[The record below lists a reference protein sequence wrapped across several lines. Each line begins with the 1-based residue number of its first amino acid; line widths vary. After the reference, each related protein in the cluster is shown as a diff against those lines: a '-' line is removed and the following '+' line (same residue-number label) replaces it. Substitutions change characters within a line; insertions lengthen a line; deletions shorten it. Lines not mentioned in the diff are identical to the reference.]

1 MDNKSIISLLK
12 STATLLALH
21 GANPFQVRYYN
32 NTALSLERIDQDLY
46 ALALEELNNIAGINQ
61 RTAALIHEINTT
73 GTLQRWEGLMAE
85 TPQGVL
91 EMLELRGIGPKK
103 VGMLWKELGI
113 EHTEDLLQACEAGK
127 VAQLPGFGQKTQEA
141 IQESLAWR
149 AKYQGK
155 FHYATVLPYATTLE
169 SDLKQ
174 AFPGLLTALVGAL
187 RRKVEV
193 VEQVEFLIGTTDT
206 AVVKDWLKHLSA
218 IQETVKLSGPFAWRG
233 RFIENNLKLTILFCP
248 QEHFYKHL
256 LLQTGSARHL
266 AQPIQEA
273 GKSLGEL
280 IAEGHIWSSEAAAYR
295 QANLPYMPPE
305 LREGLAE
312 LAWAQSGTPQLLELS
327 DLQGTLHNHTT
338 YSDGQHSLEAMA
350 HHCVELGYAYIGI
363 TDHSQSA
370 AYAGGLN
377 AEAIQQQHQVIDCLN
392 QELAPFKVFKGIES
406 DILPDGSL
414 DYPDELLAS
423 FDFVIASIHT
433 GLNMEQQKATDRL
446 IKAISNPFTTML
458 GHLTGRLLLRREG
471 YPIDHKAVID
481 ACAAHGVIIEINANP
496 WRLELDW
503 RWVQYAIQ
511 QNVWLSINS
520 DAHSKDGIDNMYYG
534 VCIGRKGGL
543 TKQHTF
549 NALSREA
556 VEQHFQSR
564 RATSLRSV

>member
-21 GANPFQVRYYN
+21 GANPFQVRHYN

-46 ALALEELNNIAGINQ
+46 ALALEELSNIEGINQ

-103 VGMLWKELGI
+103 VRMLWKELGI
-113 EHTEDLLQACEAGK
+113 EHTEDLLQACESGK

-174 AFPGLLTALVGAL
+174 AFPGLLIALVGAL

-193 VEQVEFLIGTTDT
+193 VEQVEFLIGATDT

-233 RFIENNLKLTILFCP
+233 RFIENNLKLTILFYP
-248 QEHFYKHL
+248 QAHFYKHL
-256 LLQTGSARHL
+256 MLQTGSARHL

-280 IAEGHIWSSEAAAYR
+280 IAEGHIWSSEAAAYK
-295 QANLPYMPPE
+295 QASLPYIPPE

-312 LAWAQSGTPQLLELS
+312 LAWAQSGTPQLLELC
-327 DLQGTLHNHTT
+327 DLKGTLHNHTT

-350 HHCVELGYAYIGI
+350 RHCVELGYAYIGI

-377 AEAIQQQHQVIDCLN
+377 AGAIQQQHQVIDRLN

-446 IKAISNPFTTML
+446 IKAISNPFTTIL

-511 QNVWLSINS
+511 QNVWLSINP

-534 VCIGRKGGL
+534 VCVGRKGGL

-564 RATSLRSV
+564 RATSLRT